1 MAKPDRPLLI
11 LAAPRQGTFRPQP
24 ARGGGPRN
32 PKKGRQIE
40 RLDPKFDTLQ
50 ALLASRRAAL
60 QADPGGVAP
69 EQVLVFETNGPVRE
83 FHEVVARTPGLE
95 WLADDELRDL
105 APDEDFFVA
114 DKPNKEVSAQLY
126 LVMSNHEALEQL
138 LSIWRIWKSGQRVP
152 AAFRA
157 WQDVFRQLRDVRPW
171 SVQDRLRE
179 TRILD
184 AWRERVALGVE
195 TVAVE
200 IELWFRDAQERQ
212 GALDRLR
219 RYVDRAG
226 GQWVSTCLIEPIAYH
241 AVVAKLPIA
250 AVERILVHEEVELL
264 QCEDVR
270 LFRPVG
276 QAGAPIVE
284 EELETLA
291 EEPATRAGPLG
302 SPVVALLDGLPLEN
316 HVHLRGRLI
325 VDDPDGW
332 SDTYPASSRG
342 HGTAMASLI
351 LNGDLGSGDPVSERS
366 LYVRPILR
374 PDGFTGKHEFAPD
387 DVSWVDLIHRAVRR
401 AVEAD
406 GDQPAA
412 APSVRVFNLSIGDPF
427 QPFLHA
433 LSPLAKLLDWLSWRY
448 KVLFIVSAGNHHG
461 AITLTAAGG
470 AVTEDA
476 VLKVLADNHRNRRL
490 LSPAESVNAITVGAT
505 PEDAAGEWRPNA
517 GTDALITTTDGIPSV
532 VSAFGRGYRRAV
544 KPDVLG
550 PGGRVVLTATPAP
563 GEHEIALRP
572 RLPPGQKV
580 AAPGRPGDLAAF
592 RFSFGT
598 SNAAALTSR
607 LATSVHDAL
616 LELRD
621 EPNFQ
626 ELGKVPIALWVKTL
640 LVHGASWTKEAF
652 QVAARAVRNERNAR
666 SLSDELTAILG
677 YGKLR
682 PSRVI
687 SCSPERAT
695 MLAAGALRAD
705 ETKVH
710 ALPIPASLHAHAVW
724 RRLTIT
730 LSWFTPIRPNHRK
743 YRAANVYF
751 EPPSTTNGN
760 PLLVQRANADWR
772 AVRRGTVQHEVLE
785 ADRGAIDVGADAVLE
800 IPVTCMAEAGP
811 LDEAVDYAMAV
822 TLEVAPGVNTRIY
835 DEIRERVRPR
845 IPIRPIAL

>member
-1 MAKPDRPLLI
+1 MARPDRPLLI
-11 LAAPRQGTFRPQP
+11 LGAPRQGTFRAPSVI
-24 ARGGGPRN
+24 GGGPRN

-40 RLDPKFDTLQ
+40 RLDPKFEALQ
-50 ALLASRRAAL
+50 DFLASRRAAL

-83 FHEVVARTPGLE
+83 FHEVVARTRGLE

-114 DKPNKEVSAQLY
+114 DKPDKEVSAQLY

-138 LSIWRIWKSGQRVP
+138 LSVWRIWKSGQRVP

-157 WQDVFRQLRDVRPW
+157 WQEVFRQLRDVRPW

-200 IELWFRDAQERQ
+200 IELWFRGAQGRQ
-212 GALDRLR
+212 GALGRLR
-219 RYVDRAG
+219 RYVERAR
-226 GQWVSTCLIEPIAYH
+226 GQWVSMCLIEPIAYH

-250 AVERILVHEEVELL
+250 AVERILDHEEVELL

-284 EELETLA
+284 EEFETLA
-291 EEPATRAGPLG
+291 EEPPARAEPLG

-316 HVHLRGRLI
+316 HAYLRGRLI

-332 SDTYPASSRG
+332 SETYPASSRG
-342 HGTAMASLI
+342 HGTSMASLI
-351 LNGDLGSGDPVSERS
+351 LNGDLGAGEPASPRS

-374 PDGFTGKHEFAPD
+374 PDSFTGKHEFAPD
-387 DVSWVDLIHRAVRR
+387 DVSWVDLIHRAVTR
-401 AVEAD
+401 AVEGD

-412 APSVRVFNLSIGDPF
+412 APSVRVFNLSVGDPF
-427 QPFLHA
+427 QPFLHS

-448 KVLFIVSAGNHHG
+448 KILFVVSAGNHQQG
-461 AITLTAAGG
+461 ITLTAADGP
-470 AVTEDA
+470 VTEDA
-476 VLKVLADNHRNRRL
+476 VLKLLADSHRNRRL

-505 PEDAAGEWRPNA
+505 PEDAAGDWRPNA
-517 GTDALITTTDGIPSV
+517 GTDTLIATTDGIPSI

-550 PGGRVVLTATPAP
+550 PGGRVVLTATPTP

-572 RLPPGQKV
+572 RIPPGQKV
-580 AAPGRPGDLAAF
+580 AAPGRPGDLTAF

-607 LATSVHDAL
+607 LASTVHDAL
-616 LELRD
+616 SELRD
-621 EPNFQ
+621 EPNF
-626 ELGKVPIALWVKTL
+626 EEIAKVPVALWIKAL

-652 QVAARAVRNERNAR
+652 DAALRALRNERNAR

-677 YGKLR
+677 YGKVR

-687 SCSPERAT
+687 ACSPERAT
-695 MLAAGALRAD
+695 MLTAGALRAD
-705 ETKVH
+705 ETKLH
-710 ALPIPASLHAHAVW
+710 ALPIPASLHTHAVW

-743 YRAANVYF
+743 YRAASVFF
-751 EPPSTTNGN
+751 EPPSSKGN

-785 ADRGAIDVGADAVLE
+785 ADRGAIDIGADAVLE
-800 IPVTCMAEAGP
+800 IPVTCLAEAGP
-811 LDEAVDYAMAV
+811 LDEAIDYAMAV
-822 TLEVAPGVNTRIY
+822 TLEVAPGVSTRVY

-845 IPIRPIAL
+845 VPVRPIAP

>member
-11 LAAPRQGTFRPQP
+11 LEAPRDGAFRAP
-24 ARGGGPRN
+24 RNIGGGPRN

-40 RLDPKFDTLQ
+40 RLDPKFETLQ
-50 ALLASRRAAL
+50 QLLTSRRAAL

-69 EQVLVFETNGPVRE
+69 EQVLVFETNGPARE
-83 FHEVVARTPGLE
+83 LHEVVARTPGLE

-114 DKPNKEVSAQLY
+114 GKPDKEVSAQLY

-138 LSIWRIWKSGQRVP
+138 LSVWRTWKSGQRVP
-152 AAFRA
+152 TAFRA
-157 WQDVFRQLRDVRPW
+157 WQDVFRQLRDIRPW

-179 TRILD
+179 TRVLD

-195 TVAVE
+195 TVSVE
-200 IELWFRDAQERQ
+200 IELWFRDAQGRQ
-212 GALDRLR
+212 GAVDRLR
-219 RYVDRAG
+219 RYVERAR

-241 AVVAKLPIA
+241 AVLAKLPIA
-250 AVERILVHEEVELL
+250 AVEKILDHEEVELL
-264 QCEDVR
+264 QCEDIR

-284 EELETLA
+284 EELEAPA
-291 EEPATRAGPLG
+291 EESGVPGEPLD

-316 HVHLRGRLI
+316 HAHLRGRLI

-332 SDTYPASSRG
+332 SETYPASSRG

-351 LNGDLGSGDPVSERS
+351 LHGDLGAGEPASARS
-366 LYVRPILR
+366 VYVRPILR
-374 PDGFTGKHEFAPD
+374 PDSFTGKHEFAPD

-401 AVEAD
+401 VVEGD
-406 GDQPAA
+406 GDEPAA

-433 LSPLAKLLDWLSWRY
+433 LSPLAKLLDWLSWRH
-448 KVLFIVSAGNHHG
+448 KVLFVVSAGNHQHG
-461 AITLTAAGG
+461 LTLTAGD

-476 VLKVLADNHRNRRL
+476 VLKVLTDKHRNRRL
-490 LSPAESVNAITVGAT
+490 LSPAESVNAVTVGAT
-505 PEDAAGEWRPNA
+505 PEDAAGEWRPLA
-517 GTDALITTTDGIPSV
+517 PTDTLLVTTDGIPNV

-550 PGGRVVLTATPAP
+550 PGGRVVLTAASTPGQHDVAV
-563 GEHEIALRP
+563 RP

-580 AAPGRPGDLAAF
+580 AAPGRPGDLTAF

-607 LATSVHDAL
+607 LASSVHDTL

-621 EPNFQ
+621 EANFE
-626 ELGKVPIALWVKTL
+626 ELRKVPIALWIKTL

-652 QVAARAVRNERNAR
+652 EAAARAVRNERNAR
-666 SLSDELTAILG
+666 SLSDELVAILG
-677 YGKLR
+677 YGKAS
-682 PSRVI
+682 PARVVG
-687 SCSPERAT
+687 CSPERAT
-695 MLAAGALRAD
+695 MLTAGSLGAD

-710 ALPIPASLHAHAVW
+710 ALPIPASLHTHSVW

-743 YRAANVYF
+743 YRAASLFF
-751 EPPSTTNGN
+751 EPPSAANVN
-760 PLLVQRANADWR
+760 PLLLLRANADWR

-785 ADRGAIDVGADAVLE
+785 ADRGAINLGAAAILE
-800 IPVTCMAEAGP
+800 IPVTCLAEAGP
-811 LDEAVDYAMAV
+811 LDESIAYAMAV
-822 TLEVAPGVNTRIY
+822 TLEVAPGVNTRVY
-835 DEIRERVRPR
+835 DEIRERIRPRVPVRPAAR
-845 IPIRPIAL
+845 

>member
-11 LAAPRQGTFRPQP
+11 LEAPRDGAFRAPSNI
-24 ARGGGPRN
+24 GGGPRN

-40 RLDPKFDTLQ
+40 RLDPKFETLQ
-50 ALLASRRAAL
+50 QLLASRRAAL

-114 DKPNKEVSAQLY
+114 GKPGKEVSAQVY
-126 LVMSNHEALEQL
+126 LVMSNHEALGQL
-138 LSIWRIWKSGQRVP
+138 LSVWRTWKSGQRVP
-152 AAFRA
+152 TAFRA

-200 IELWFRDAQERQ
+200 IELWFRDAQGRQ

-219 RYVDRAG
+219 RYVERAR

-241 AVVAKLPIA
+241 AVLAKLPIA
-250 AVERILVHEEVELL
+250 AVEKILDHEEVELL

-284 EELETLA
+284 EELESLD
-291 EEPATRAGPLG
+291 EEPGVTAEPLG

-316 HVHLRGRLI
+316 HAHLRGRLL
-325 VDDPDGW
+325 VDDPEGW
-332 SDTYPASSRG
+332 SETYPASSRG

-351 LNGDLGSGDPVSERS
+351 LHGDLGSGEPASARS

-401 AVEAD
+401 VVEGD

-448 KVLFIVSAGNHHG
+448 KVLFIVSAGNHPHG
-461 AITLTAAGG
+461 LTLTAGD
-470 AVTEDA
+470 AVTEDS
-476 VLKVLADNHRNRRL
+476 VLKALTDNHRNRRL
-490 LSPAESVNAITVGAT
+490 LAPAESVNAVTVGAT
-505 PEDAAGEWRPNA
+505 PEDAAGEWRPNTA
-517 GTDALITTTDGIPSV
+517 TDILLVTTDGIPNV

-550 PGGRVVLTATPAP
+550 PGGRVVLSATPTP
-563 GEHEIALRP
+563 GQHDVAVRP

-580 AAPGRPGDLAAF
+580 AAPGRPGDLTAF

-607 LATSVHDAL
+607 LATSVHDTL
-616 LELRD
+616 LELRN
-621 EPNFQ
+621 EPNF
-626 ELGKVPIALWVKTL
+626 EEIAKVPIALWIKTL

-652 QVAARAVRNERNAR
+652 EAAARAVRSERNAR
-666 SLSDELTAILG
+666 SLSDELAAILG
-677 YGKLR
+677 YGKAS
-682 PSRVI
+682 PARVVA
-687 SCSPERAT
+687 CSPERAT
-695 MLAAGALRAD
+695 MLTAGSLGAD

-710 ALPIPASLHAHAVW
+710 SLPIPASLHTHAVW

-743 YRAANVYF
+743 YRAASLFF
-751 EPPSTTNGN
+751 EPPSAANTN
-760 PLLVQRANADWR
+760 PLLLQRANADWR

-785 ADRGAIDVGADAVLE
+785 AERGAINLGADAVLE
-800 IPVTCMAEAGP
+800 IPVTCLAEAGP
-811 LDEAVDYAMAV
+811 LDESIAYAMAV
-822 TLEVAPGVNTRIY
+822 TLEVASGVNTRVY
-835 DEIRERVRPR
+835 DEIRERIRPRVPVRPAA
-845 IPIRPIAL
+845 P